1 MVCEWLKNG
10 QGQWKRTR
18 FYLSWNYSCTLY
30 LLAKIKLKNH
40 LTSACLNLNYGT
52 KKNVKVRKMVEFIKT
67 CNHYP
72 RKFNFGHF
80 FSSIIRRPQFCSEKN
95 TKKQQQGRV
104 LIAYMSKNEQIQF
117 FDSQMDFPVILISWI
132 WNFPQPWCDIQVWEK
147 IQEKFWRDIHRNT

>member
-1 MVCEWLKNG
+1 MVKNG

-40 LTSACLNLNYGT
+40 LTSGCLNLNYGT

-67 CNHYP
+67 CNHYS

-80 FSSIIRRPQFCSEKN
+80 FQFHNPTTSVLLGEKY
-95 TKKQQQGRV
+95 KKTTTG
-104 LIAYMSKNEQIQF
+104 
-117 FDSQMDFPVILISWI
+117 
-132 WNFPQPWCDIQVWEK
+132 
-147 IQEKFWRDIHRNT
+147 